1 MIENSK
7 TVVVIPGDGIGPAIT
22 ESVKSILKEA
32 DADLD
37 FIDRKLGKDASSKDI
52 EEAMNDFERYGVMLK
67 GPTETPIA
75 TEGKKSFNVTSRK
88 GHGLFINFRRSQS
101 FEPIIKTHF
110 PAQDITVFRENE
122 EGLYAAIEHQLTT
135 DTIQAISLKSLTGMH
150 KIIRA
155 AFEYAYE
162 HQKKICC
169 MHKGNILKKTEGTF
183 LEIFNQMAL
192 EYPTVKTSSQ
202 IIDDGMAKVA
212 TNPNAYQVIV
222 TENLFGDILSDITT
236 ALTGSLGLG
245 GSSNIGHHGAMFEA
259 IHGTGPSILPGG
271 RDNPGTEHIA
281 NPSGLLQAA
290 ILMLEHIGGEK
301 NLKAKEIIQRAWL
314 STLEDGL
321 HTRDLAY
328 AMNGEA
334 NSTTKKVL
342 NTNEFTG
349 EIITRIRLLKN
360 NQLVPVEKF
369 TRLLD
374 STEPKAGEDWIGKL
388 NRKRPYL
395 NPLVEE
401 KTLGMDIFVK
411 WTGKE
416 DPAVLEAFHKASA
429 VNLTE
434 TFDLDQF
441 CTLQEM
447 YDYALWFKVVT
458 DKVLS
463 HYPQFSK
470 GAFSVPES
478 VASLIQSSDLAKF
491 NPLFLKRSWQDIQQV
506 ISSITTN
513 HKSLIVAICAVLG
526 KKIDTICQKHDCSL
540 EMISNR
546 GQSVYPFIM
555 NPDLVDQMRCRVIFK
570 RKDNGINDEAILRSS
585 LIRVMEDM
593 ELAGVKRIK
602 FEGLHSYKNLSTGKI
617 TMGYGESYGQGM
629 GTFLS

>member
-1 MIENSK
+1 MIKGAK

-22 ESVKSILKEA
+22 ASVKSILLEA
-32 DADLD
+32 DADLV
-37 FIDRKLGKDASSKDI
+37 FVDRKLGKDASSKEI
-52 EEAMNDFERYGVMLK
+52 EEAMTDFERFGVMLK

-110 PAQDITVFRENE
+110 AAQDITVFRENE
-122 EGLYAAIEHQLTT
+122 EGLYAAIEHQLTN
-135 DTIQAISLKSLTGMH
+135 DTIQAISLKSRTGMH
-150 KIIRA
+150 KIIRS
-155 AFEYAYE
+155 AFEYAND

-183 LEIFNQMAL
+183 LEIFNQMSL
-192 EYPTVKTSSQ
+192 EYPTVKSSSQ

-212 TNPNAYQVIV
+212 TNPTAYQVIV
-222 TENLFGDILSDITT
+222 TENLFGDILSDVTT

-245 GSSNIGHHGAMFEA
+245 GSSNIGYHGAMFEA

-290 ILMLEHIGGEK
+290 LLMLEHIGGK
-301 NLKAKEIIQRAWL
+301 QNLKAKEIIQRAWL

-321 HTRDLAY
+321 HTRDLAT

-334 NSTTKKVL
+334 NPTTKKVL

-349 EIITRIRLLKN
+349 ELINRIRLLKN
-360 NQLVPVEKF
+360 NQHVPIEKF
-369 TRLLD
+369 SRLLD
-374 STEPKAGEDWIGKL
+374 STATQPGEDWIGKL
-388 NRKRPYL
+388 NRTRPYL
-395 NPLVEE
+395 NPQVEE

-416 DPAVLEAFHKASA
+416 DPAVLQAFQKASG
-429 VNLTE
+429 VNLAE
-434 TFDLDQF
+434 IFNLDHF
-441 CTLQEM
+441 CTLQEL
-447 YDYALWFKVVT
+447 YDYALWFKAVT
-458 DKVLS
+458 DKVLF
-463 HYPQFSK
+463 HQPELTKEPFSNT
-470 GAFSVPES
+470 GSVGT
-478 VASLIQSSDLAKF
+478 LIQKSDLAKF
-491 NPLFLKRSWQDIQQV
+491 NPSFLKRSWQDIQQTV
-506 ISSITTN
+506 TIIAAN
-513 HKSLIVAICAVLG
+513 HKPLIVAISGVLG
-526 KKIDTICQKHDCSL
+526 KKVDAICKKHQCSL

-555 NPDLVDQMRCRVIFK
+555 NPDLVDQMRCRVIFN
-570 RKDNGINDEAILRSS
+570 RKDSGINDESILRSS

-602 FEGLHSYKNLSTGKI
+602 FEGLHSYKDLSTGKT

-629 GTFLS
+629 GTQI

>member
-1 MIENSK
+1 MSAKGK

-22 ESVKSILKEA
+22 ESVKSILMEA
-32 DADLD
+32 NADLD

-52 EEAMNDFERYGVMLK
+52 EEAMNDFERFGVMLK

-150 KIIRA
+150 KIIRS
-155 AFEYAYE
+155 AFEYALE
-162 HQKKICC
+162 HNKKLCC

-183 LEIFNQMAL
+183 LEVFNKMAL

-212 TNPNAYQVIV
+212 TNPTAYQVIV

-245 GSSNIGHHGAMFEA
+245 GSSNIGYHGAMFEA

-271 RDNPGTEHIA
+271 RDNPGLEHIA

-290 ILMLEHIGGEK
+290 LLMLEHIGGRQ
-301 NLKAKEIIQRAWL
+301 NLRAKDIIQRAWL
-314 STLEDGL
+314 STLEAGL

-328 AMNGEA
+328 AMNGEM
-334 NSTTKKVL
+334 NPTTKKVL
-342 NTNEFTG
+342 NTREFTA
-349 EIITRIRLLKN
+349 ELIHRVRLLKTN
-360 NQLVPVEKF
+360 EHVPVEKF
-369 TRLLD
+369 QRLLD
-374 STEPKAGEDWIGKL
+374 STEKTNHEDWVARL
-388 NRKRPYL
+388 NRTRPYL
-395 NPLVEE
+395 NPQVEE

-416 DPAVLEAFHKASA
+416 DPAVLEAFQRACGVSLDLIF
-429 VNLTE
+429 N
-434 TFDLDQF
+434 LDQF
-441 CTLQEM
+441 CTLQEV
-447 YDYALWFKVVT
+447 YDYAIWFKAVT
-458 DKVLS
+458 DQVLVL
-463 HYPQFSK
+463 YPALLEAPF
-470 GAFSVPES
+470 AFPES
-478 VASLIQSSDLAKF
+478 AGSLFQSSDFARFK
-491 NPLFLKRSWQDIQQV
+491 PSFLKRTWRDIQQV
-506 ISSITTN
+506 VSTISAN
-513 HKSLIVAICAVLG
+513 HKSLIVAICGVLG
-526 KKIDTICQKHDCSL
+526 RKIDGICQKHQCRL

-555 NPDLVDQMRCRVIFK
+555 NPDLVDQMRCRVLF
-570 RKDNGINDEAILRSS
+570 NDQEGGVNSEAILRSS
-585 LIRVMEDM
+585 LLRVMEDI
-593 ELAGVKRIK
+593 ELAGLKRIK
-602 FEGLHSYKNLSTGKI
+602 FEGLHSYQNLSTGKI
-617 TMGYGESYGQGM
+617 TLGFGESYGQGM
-629 GTFLS
+629 GTFLG